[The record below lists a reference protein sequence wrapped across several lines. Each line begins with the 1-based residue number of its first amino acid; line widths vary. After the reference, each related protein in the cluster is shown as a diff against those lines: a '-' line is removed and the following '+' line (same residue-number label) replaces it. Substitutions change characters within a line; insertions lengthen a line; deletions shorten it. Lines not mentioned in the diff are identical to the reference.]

1 MKAAVKVEV
10 EVELQQYGAWAAGG
24 DSCLSTAY
32 TIHDPLREENHDLWG
47 LTTATMKELLD
58 VPKMIYDRAVMWK
71 VLTKGISKL
80 DSDRGNLEYKK
91 ILSN

>member
-1 MKAAVKVEV
+1 
-10 EVELQQYGAWAAGG
+10 
-24 DSCLSTAY
+24 
-32 TIHDPLREENHDLWG
+32 
-47 LTTATMKELLD
+47 MKELLD

-80 DSDRGNLEYKK
+80 DSDRGNLESKK